1 MRLKEIEIKGFKSFS
16 NKTKIEFKD
25 GITAIVGPNGSGKSN
40 ISDAV
45 RWVLG
50 EQSIKTLRGS
60 KMEDVIFAGTNN
72 KQALGF
78 AEVTITFDNSSGRI
92 PIDYS
97 EVAITRRVFRSGES
111 EFYINKNGCRLKD
124 IRELLMDTG
133 IGKEGYSIIG
143 QGRIDEILSNN
154 SQERRGIFEEAA
166 GIIKYKSKKEE
177 SLRKLKRTDDNLLR
191 INDLVS
197 ELKSRETSLKKQ
209 AQKAGEYKE
218 IYSSLRKMEINLLL
232 DAIEGSRE
240 KYRELVESEGS
251 LKRKLAKEEEDF
263 KTRNNIEDR
272 LEEEL
277 ESSRE
282 LLKQENEARLNMNKE
297 LESLKH
303 DYKML
308 EKQIEFTSRDLDRLK
323 KEILEITRGIENL
336 GLDNDQKTRELEEK
350 RVRLEGLREK
360 FTGES
365 TRQEALALNIK
376 ELSSA
381 IESSKDETVRLYNE
395 ISDKKS
401 ELNSIS
407 SLSKNMDDRIL
418 QLNKGIEEEGKKLLE
433 AESLRGKY
441 LGELEKLE
449 ANLRTRLLSS
459 NKLDSKNKELEMEL
473 TRLENKIQ
481 ALNISLERNMSEYKL
496 YKKMED
502 SYEGYYKGV
511 KNILKASER
520 EAQLASGILGVVA
533 DLIKVEEEHELAIST
548 ALGSSSQFIVTR
560 DQAAAKLVID
570 YLYRTKGGRVTCLPL
585 DKIKS
590 KTMSLNEADRKEFN
604 VIGFAS
610 EIVEYDG
617 SYKNIVENLLA
628 RTIIIDNMDNA
639 VKLSNKYN
647 NSLKIVTLKGNVIN
661 PGGSM
666 TGGSQAYGAVN
677 ILSRKNQLDRTI
689 SEIGLEKKSRQEL
702 VDARASLVEDFRN
715 SKNSL
720 ENVLE
725 EIKAMELEVLDRR
738 NKELLVSEN
747 ILRINSSISNFKSE
761 IESLNSG
768 SSEFSRKRQLIETDI
783 SVLSEGLENLKS
795 KIKEDSQELAKL
807 IASRD
812 EKSDAITNEKILISK
827 EENIINNLEEAISK
841 NQEAS
846 LELEAKLARNKE
858 LETSTREEIENF
870 KLQLKE
876 LGLAI
881 ATREAELID
890 FANKTSSMLV
900 DLKQKEE
907 ELEVYAARTREI
919 FQDREKLKEQLNT
932 KEISRVRE
940 EMTLKSHEDDLL
952 DKYELDYEEASQFKD
967 SNLRMEEIKPR
978 IEEARKRL
986 SRLGNININSIEE
999 YEVLAERLNFIL
1011 EQREDMLEA
1020 KKDLEKVIS
1029 RMEKT
1034 MKSLFL
1040 KSFEEINSNFKLIF
1054 KILFNGG
1061 EANLILENKEDVLSS
1076 GIDIEAKPP
1085 GKKLQNLSS
1094 LSGGERSL
1102 VAVAILFAILKMK
1115 PSPFCVL
1122 DEIDAALDEANIG
1135 RYTAYLQEISDETQ
1149 FIIITH
1155 RKKTMEMAD
1164 ILYGV
1169 TMEEEGISKL
1179 ISVELKDFEDVAS

>member
-166 GIIKYKSKKEE
+166 GIIKYRSKKEE

-365 TRQEALALNIK
+365 TRQEALGLNIK
-376 ELSSA
+376 ELSGA

-418 QLNKGIEEEGKKLLE
+418 QLNKEIEEEGKKLLE

-702 VDARASLVEDFRN
+702 VDARAGLVEDFRN

-761 IESLNSG
+761 IESLDSG

-783 SVLSEGLENLKS
+783 SILSDGLENLKS

-881 ATREAELID
+881 ATREAELIE

-919 FQDREKLKEQLNT
+919 FQDREKLREQLNT